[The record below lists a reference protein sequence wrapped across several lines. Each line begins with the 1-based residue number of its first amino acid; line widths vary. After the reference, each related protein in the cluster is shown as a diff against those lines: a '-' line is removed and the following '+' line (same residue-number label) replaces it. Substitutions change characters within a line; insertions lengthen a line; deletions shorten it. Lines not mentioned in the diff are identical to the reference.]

1 MKTVL
6 RFSALFALLV
16 LLASCAGRGIK
27 IDESANG
34 SEVTLRQGDTLTL
47 KIEGNPTTG
56 YTWAISEVDETI
68 LSIAGEAEYKSG
80 SLLIGAGGVY
90 TFTFKAAAP
99 GTTPLKLIYY
109 RSFEEGVPPVETFEV
124 NVNVEP

>member
-6 RFSALFALLV
+6 RFSALFALLA
-16 LLASCAGRGIK
+16 LLASCAGRGIQ

-56 YTWAISEVDETI
+56 YTWEVAEVDEAV
-68 LSIAGEAEYKSG
+68 LSISGEAEYKSG
-80 SLLIGAGGVY
+80 SRLIGAGGTY

-99 GTTPLKLIYY
+99 GTPPLKLIYY

>member
-1 MKTVL
+1 MKRFI
-6 RFSALFALLV
+6 RFSTFFALLG

-27 IDESANG
+27 IDETANG

-56 YTWAISEVDETI
+56 YAWEVSEVDEAI
-68 LSIAGEAEYKSG
+68 LATAGEAEYKSG
-80 SLLIGAGGVY
+80 SPLIGAGGTY

-109 RSFEEGVPPVETFEV
+109 RSFEEGVPPIETFEV
-124 NVNVEP
+124 NISVEP

>member
-1 MKTVL
+1 MRTYF
-6 RFSALFALLV
+6 RFSTLLALLV
-16 LLASCAGRGIK
+16 FLASCAGRVIK

-56 YTWAISEVDETI
+56 YAWAISEVDEAI
-68 LSIAGEAEYKSG
+68 LSVSGDAEYKSG
-80 SLLIGAGGVY
+80 SPLIGAGGTY

-99 GTTPLKLIYY
+99 GTTPLKFIYY
-109 RSFEEGVPPVETFEV
+109 RSFEEGVPPIDTFEV
-124 NVNVEP
+124 NVSVEP